1 MEPEALGVTRQ
12 VTSVLDTLH
21 VAYVIG
27 GSLAAIGHGLV
38 RSTLDVDIVADLRLE
53 HVPAFTQALHDAFD
67 IPDEAALQV
76 AIAQRRSFNLI
87 HLDTMFKVDVF
98 LPSGPFGQQQLRR
111 RTAKRLDSD
120 SDKRLWILLQRT

>member
-1 MEPEALGVTRQ
+1 M
-12 VTSVLDTLH
+12 
-21 VAYVIG
+21 
-27 GSLAAIGHGLV
+27 

-53 HVPAFTQALHDAFD
+53 HVPAFTQALHDAFY

-120 SDKRLWILLQRT
+120 SDKRLWILTPEDVILWPSWRDSGREARSRSDSGAMWWG